1 LYRSAGA
8 ETMRAFIGLSVPDAL
23 SLELLGIRDRAL
35 AQMASAKPRA
45 VIAANFHMT
54 LVFLGEIS
62 AEQQASM
69 AAAIDQLLKEHSYDI
84 QLQLDRAR
92 CFPSAGGRIFA
103 AEAKPVAALSWLHK
117 DLLRLCGAADTQA
130 LRPHITLARLSRA
143 FVPGLDIAL
152 GLPFTATEL
161 CLYESRMSEWGVR
174 YQVLRRWPLAGRS
187 AVL

>member
-1 LYRSAGA
+1 
-8 ETMRAFIGLSVPDAL
+8 MRAFIGLSLPDAL

-35 AQMASAKPRA
+35 LQMASAKPRA

-62 AEQQASM
+62 AQRCDSL
-69 AAAIDQLLKEHSYDI
+69 AAAIDQLLIEHSYDI

-117 DLLRLCGAADTQA
+117 DLLQISGNADA
-130 LRPHITLARLSRA
+130 ESFRPHITLARLARA
-143 FVPGLDIAL
+143 FVPGLDIPL
-152 GLPFTATEL
+152 GLPFSATEL
-161 CLYESRMSEWGVR
+161 CLYESHMSDWGVR
-174 YQVLRRWPLAGRS
+174 YKVLRRWPLAD
-187 AVL
+187 